1 MRGRFLGVWSV
12 LSAPR
17 DPHPT
22 PRRTPQPSPRT
33 PRMAEFRRRTGV
45 IFIVAIVAQVL
56 LVSAQVQTREGVKV
70 LEAVS
75 FGAFARVQAVT
86 SSAVRGVR
94 DVWSNYAELRGA
106 RDENQVLKQQLAEM
120 QIQLH
125 EQRALAART
134 TKLQELL
141 ELQQGADLP
150 TVAAEVIGGNPNAM
164 AGIREITIGRGTADG
179 VQPGMAVIA
188 PSGIVGRIIGQ
199 PAAHAARVQLLI
211 DRYAAA
217 GALTERTRAGGMVV
231 GVEREP
237 PLAMELV
244 SNLQDVKAG
253 DLITTS
259 GIDGIYPKGY
269 PIGWVESA
277 KPTQGLYLEVSVRP
291 AVDFSS
297 LEEVLV
303 VLVPPRPALTDEDP
317 GGGGPAK

>member
-1 MRGRFLGVWSV
+1 MSEVRN
-12 LSAPR
+12 
-17 DPHPT
+17 
-22 PRRTPQPSPRT
+22 
-33 PRMAEFRRRTGV
+33 RTGV
-45 IFIVAIVAQVL
+45 IFVAVMVAQVL
-56 LVSAQVQTREGVKV
+56 LVSAQVQTREGVRV

-75 FGAFARVQAVT
+75 FGAFARVQGVT

-106 RDENQVLKQQLAEM
+106 REENQALKQQLADLELRL
-120 QIQLH
+120 Q

-141 ELQQGADLP
+141 ELKQSSELP

-179 VQPGMAVIA
+179 VQPGMAVMS
-188 PSGIVGRIIGQ
+188 PKGMVGRVIGQ
-199 PAAHAARVQLLI
+199 PAARAARVQLLI

-217 GALTERTRAGGMVV
+217 GAVVERSRVGGMVV
-231 GVEREP
+231 GVEKEP

-244 SNLQDVKAG
+244 SNLQDVKPG
-253 DLITTS
+253 DLIVTS

-269 PIGWVESA
+269 AIGWVETA
-277 KPTQGLYLEVSVRP
+277 ERGKGLYLSIAVKP

-303 VLVPPRPALTDEDP
+303 VLVPPRPAMADEEQP
-317 GGGGPAK
+317 SRGGASR

>member
-1 MRGRFLGVWSV
+1 
-12 LSAPR
+12 
-17 DPHPT
+17 
-22 PRRTPQPSPRT
+22 
-33 PRMAEFRRRTGV
+33 MAEAEVRKRTGV
-45 IFIVAIVAQVL
+45 IFVTAIVAQVL
-56 LVSAQVQTREGVKV
+56 LVSAQVQTRSGVRV

-75 FGAFARVQAVT
+75 FGAFARVQGVT

-106 RDENQVLKQQLAEM
+106 REENQGLKQQLAAME
-120 QIQLH
+120 IQLQ

-141 ELQQGADLP
+141 ELQQSAELP

-179 VQPGMAVIA
+179 VQAGMAVMA
-188 PSGIVGRIIGQ
+188 PHGIVGRVIGQ
-199 PAAHAARVQLLI
+199 PAARAARVQLLI

-231 GVEREP
+231 GAERQP

-244 SNLQDVKAG
+244 SNLQDVKPG
-253 DLITTS
+253 DLIVTS
-259 GIDGIYPKGY
+259 GIDGIYPKGFA
-269 PIGWVESA
+269 IGWVENVERT
-277 KPTQGLYLEVSVRP
+277 KGLYLSIAVKP

-303 VLVPPRPALTDEDP
+303 VLVPPRPALADEESP
-317 GGGGPAK
+317 RGGGTAK

>member
-1 MRGRFLGVWSV
+1 
-12 LSAPR
+12 
-17 DPHPT
+17 
-22 PRRTPQPSPRT
+22 
-33 PRMAEFRRRTGV
+33 MAEFRRRTGV

-56 LVSAQVQTREGVKV
+56 LVSAQVQTSGGVRV

-75 FGAFARVQAVT
+75 FGAFARVQGVT

-106 RDENQVLKQQLAEM
+106 REENQSLKQQLAEM
-120 QIQLH
+120 EIALQQ
-125 EQRALAART
+125 QRALAGRT
-134 TKLQELL
+134 TQLQELL
-141 ELQQGADLP
+141 ELQKGTDLP

-164 AGIREITIGRGTADG
+164 AGIREITIGRGTEDG
-179 VQPGMAVIA
+179 VQAGMAVMA
-188 PSGIVGRIIGQ
+188 PRGIVGRVIGQ
-199 PAAHAARVQLLI
+199 PAARAARVQLLI

-217 GALTERTRAGGMVV
+217 GALTERARAGGMVV

-237 PLAMELV
+237 PLAMEFV

-253 DLITTS
+253 DLIVTS

-269 PIGWVESA
+269 AVGWVDSV
-277 KPTQGLYLEVSVRP
+277 KQTQGLYLEISVRP
-291 AVDFSS
+291 AVDFGS

-303 VLVPPRPALTDEDP
+303 VLVPPRPALPDEDP